1 MEATSKFSQPFI
13 AAVIRMLR
21 LKREWTQEEL
31 ALEVGVSNSEISH
44 LESGRRN
51 PKLGTLERLAETFEV
66 RCSHMLWLA
75 EELRFE
81 TQRLEQ
87 RLPKG

>member
-1 MEATSKFSQPFI
+1 LEATSKFSQPFI
-13 AAVIRMLR
+13 AAVIRTLR
-21 LKREWTQEEL
+21 LKRKWSQERL
-31 ALEVGVSNSEISH
+31 ALEVGVSSSEISH

-51 PKLGTLERLAETFEV
+51 PKLRTLERLAETFEV

-81 TQRLEQ
+81 VEQLEQ
-87 RLPKG
+87 QPPKS

>member
-1 MEATSKFSQPFI
+1 LKATPKFSQPFI
-13 AAVIRMLR
+13 AAVIRTLR
-21 LKREWTQEEL
+21 VKRKLTQEEL

-75 EELRFE
+75 EELKLE